1 MAAATKTTGNGQSGG
16 SPNKL
21 TGTATAGGTV
31 GQQKAPAVPIRA
43 PAFKIESVSTRD
55 QWLNLLVYADYG
67 MGKTTLA
74 GTACSVESMND
85 VILLDAESG
94 SLPLKNYK
102 ELDIVR
108 IRSFKPFTKAQE
120 YLKLHCQ
127 LWDEGNTERLT
138 EIEATLKGCEIK
150 DIKTPRHYRTVIIDS
165 LTEIDAFSLAKELGV
180 TEDTKLEEDIP
191 APEWADYG
199 RNFNNMQRTIR
210 AYRDL
215 PMHVILICSASYDK
229 DDRNALKFHPAMTGK
244 LSRVVQGF
252 MDMVGYLAPEQD
264 VEGKSVRRLHITPGQ
279 KWDAKNR
286 FSDFKDPH
294 IDNPTM
300 EGILE
305 AINLQQ

>member
-1 MAAATKTTGNGQSGG
+1 MASATKSAGNGQPSG

-21 TGTATAGGTV
+21 TATATAGGTV
-31 GQQKAPAVPIRA
+31 GQQKAPAVPQRA
-43 PAFKIESVSTRD
+43 PAFKIESVASQA

-74 GTACSVESMND
+74 GTADDVESMRD

-94 SLPLKNYK
+94 SLPLKNRK
-102 ELDIVR
+102 RLDIVR

-127 LWDEGNTERLT
+127 LWDEGNINRLR
-138 EIEATLKGCEIK
+138 EIEANLKGVELK
-150 DIKTPRHYRTVIIDS
+150 DIKEPRHYRTVIIDS

-180 TEDTKLEEDIP
+180 TETTKLEEDIP

-199 RNFNNMQRTIR
+199 RNFNSVQRVVR

-215 PMHVILICSASYDK
+215 PMHVILICSANYSQ
-229 DDRNALKFHPAMTGK
+229 DDRKATKFHPAMTGK
-244 LSRVVQGF
+244 LARVVQGF

-305 AINLQQ
+305 AINLQT